1 MLSWHALRTVPTARL
16 AGGRRRAFIEEEVVE
31 VRTLHLAKRT
41 SRGRT
46 TVRAASLAL
55 PIDMPSASS
64 IIGRRG
70 QGVDVNTY
78 RRDGVRECQD
88 LPRQRSAQ
96 ARGALVICK
105 NLGLLRHAGRAVK
118 VPRGQRLIGT
128 EAQPC
133 HLLECLRPI

>member
-31 VRTLHLAKRT
+31 VRTLHLA
-41 SRGRT
+41 

-88 LPRQRSAQ
+88 LPRQRSA
-96 ARGALVICK
+96 
-105 NLGLLRHAGRAVK
+105 
-118 VPRGQRLIGT
+118 
-128 EAQPC
+128 
-133 HLLECLRPI
+133 